1 MVIWNKLLV
10 VFALMVG
17 SSFLATAPLAKSQPG
32 QYKAEIAEAEKL
44 GRIIYEKDIAA
55 WVGTDKML
63 EDLGQDVSGLPI
75 RGWVTDKDGSRY
87 RVNFIG
93 VKDGETKIYY
103 QAWTKGK
110 KVKKA
115 KTHKQGIALNT
126 EQMAMWRARQL
137 VPDKDF
143 KRCAQTYNTVIVP
156 FDDAG
161 EEKLYVYLFASTTD
175 PTKIVMGG
183 HYRYTISA
191 DGQNILSNMPFSNAC
206 MELDKNPNAVGIV
219 VSHLRTN
226 YPHEHHVFVSL
237 SHKLDLYVGASKVDL
252 MYKIHK
258 GKIKETS
265 EP

>member
-1 MVIWNKLLV
+1 MAKWNKILAG
-10 VFALMVG
+10 FALLIG
-17 SSFLATAPLAKSQPG
+17 LSLLTTASMAKSQPG
-32 QYKAEIAEAEKL
+32 QYKVEIAEAEKL

-63 EDLGQDVSGLPI
+63 EDLGNNVAGLPI

-93 VKDGETKIYY
+93 EKDGETKIYY

-110 KVKKA
+110 KVKKT
-115 KTHKQGIALNT
+115 KTHMQGIALSDA
-126 EQMAMWRARQL
+126 QLAMWRARQL

-143 KRCAQTYNTVIVP
+143 NRCAQTYNTVVVP

-175 PTKIVMGG
+175 PTKIVVGG
-183 HYRYTISA
+183 HYRYTVSG
-191 DGQNILSNMPFSNAC
+191 DGQKILANMPFSNAC
-206 MELDKNPNAVGIV
+206 MELDKNPNAVGMFV
-219 VSHLRTN
+219 THLRTN
-226 YPHEHHVFVSL
+226 YPQEHHVFVSL
-237 SHKLDLYVGASKVDL
+237 SHDLQLYVSAAKADL
-252 MYKIHK
+252 VYKIHK

>member
-1 MVIWNKLLV
+1 MAVRIKLFL
-10 VFALMVG
+10 VFALMAEL
-17 SSFLATAPLAKSQPG
+17 SLLAPAPLAKSMSG

-75 RGWVTDKDGSRY
+75 RGWVTDKDGNRY

-93 VKDGETKIYY
+93 VKDGETRIYY

-115 KTHKQGIALNT
+115 KTYKRGIALNT

-137 VPDKDF
+137 VAGQKF
-143 KRCAQTYNTVIVP
+143 NQCSQTYNTVVVRRKTE
-156 FDDAG
+156 G
-161 EEKLYVYLFASTTD
+161 KHNLYVYLLAASME
-175 PTKIVMGG
+175 PGKIVMGG
-183 HYRYTISA
+183 HYRYSVSL
-191 DGQNILSNMPFSNAC
+191 DGGEILSNIAFSNGC
-206 MELDKNPNAVGIV
+206 MEMPKDSTTIMFLVT
-219 VSHLRTN
+219 HLKAN
-226 YPHEHHVFVSL
+226 YPQEHHVFLNL
-237 SHKLDLYVGASKVDL
+237 SHNTDLLVNAAKADL
-252 MYKIHK
+252 IYTIKE

-265 EP
+265 KP